1 MIYVILIQAAIIMLL
16 WRNYREK
23 DAYIDDLTGYINRIV
38 NLDNIQIPKST
49 NSQFEKINQSLQVIS
64 TKLRSDEEIILD
76 GNTIISSVLSSVSNG
91 LVAIDAE
98 ENIIFINSFALD
110 IFDLQLNM
118 GDKIFYA
125 MKDNERVNFIK
136 GLLYNYKEPQK
147 YKIGEN
153 FYNFTMTEI
162 ENEKTKDKI
171 GKLITI
177 TDLTSIIQ
185 TENMRRDFVSNVSH
199 ELKTPL
205 TSINGFVETLTAN
218 PDVDPQVRQR
228 FLNIIGK
235 EANRLKELIDD
246 ILLLSFVEQ
255 NKKRDK
261 KKLNLNEFF
270 IALLDKMSSLSDLKH
285 INIEL
290 NLIEEDPW
298 VFAHEDYLTSIFVN
312 IIDNSI
318 KYSNENTRIDIGL
331 SKTKDHFTVTVKDQ
345 GRGIGQED
353 LPRVFERFYRTDKA
367 RSQTEKGTGLGLAI
381 VKHMVKDLD
390 GSITLDSKLGEGTI
404 VSIDFP
410 QIEKV

>member
-136 GLLYNYKEPQK
+136 GLLYNYKEPHK